1 MFCCNAAQG
10 VSSPSPEMA
19 TTSALHTNNL
29 RPALSTSPQATI
41 AWAALPI
48 EGQIWLAQRYAVD
61 YEQLGTLKPSAM
73 SSSPNISSKERSQ
86 VLASSE
92 VRASGMRKRRMINPS
107 TIATAKELI
116 PIRYAPVPSPPNT
129 PKSNATITGPR
140 TEETMPTVT

>member
-41 AWAALPI
+41 TRAALPI
-48 EGQIWLAQRYAVD
+48 RYPEALSHV
-61 YEQLGTLKPSAM
+61 YGPEHLILKQ
-73 SSSPNISSKERSQ
+73 SQ

-92 VRASGMRKRRMINPS
+92 VRTSGTRKRRMITPS

-116 PIRYAPVPSPPNT
+116 PMRYAPVPSPPNT
-129 PKSNATITGPR
+129 PKSIATITGPR
-140 TEETMPTVT
+140 TEATIPTVT

>member
-1 MFCCNAAQG
+1 MFCCKSAQG

-41 AWAALPI
+41 ARAALPI

-73 SSSPNISSKERSQ
+73 SSGPNISSKERSQ
-86 VLASSE
+86 APASE
-92 VRASGMRKRRMINPS
+92 VRASGTRKRRMMIPS
-107 TIATAKELI
+107 TIATAMELI
-116 PIRYAPVPSPPNT
+116 PIRYAPVPSPSNT
-129 PKSNATITGPR
+129 PKSIATITGPR
-140 TEETMPTVT
+140 TEETIPTVT